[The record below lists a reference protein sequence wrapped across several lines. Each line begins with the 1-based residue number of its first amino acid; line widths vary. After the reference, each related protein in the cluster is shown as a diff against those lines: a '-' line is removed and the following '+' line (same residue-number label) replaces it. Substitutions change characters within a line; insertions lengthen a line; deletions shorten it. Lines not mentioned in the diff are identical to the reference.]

1 MGARV
6 LLWCGSSRDRRHL
19 SRVEAYYVAGGAIA
33 THPTPPTPLPCAQS
47 FYDQDLLAGVAPSA
61 AHLMLGG
68 ETVRPLPL
76 ADRRIHCLPCRI
88 RPCSLFSSL
97 QEMWGETADGERP
110 FRAAIPR
117 CDSTFQ
123 PWPLLQEAT
132 SSRRSFPA
140 PLPPLS
146 ASGATT
152 LSRTLVLRA
161 SPTASRPSAASS
173 SSAASPPR
181 LSRTPLRAA
190 RRAAPDHA
198 SRSSSA
204 TLPSQPGVASTTVVA
219 VPVALLQP

>member
-110 FRAAIPR
+110 FRAAIRAVTPPSNPGHFCRKRRPPDDLPPR
-117 CDSTFQ
+117 RC
-123 PWPLLQEAT
+123 
-132 SSRRSFPA
+132 RRRAPVELRRCHELWCSGRRRPPPGL
-140 PLPPLS
+140 PLPPP
-146 ASGATT
+146 
-152 LSRTLVLRA
+152 RA
-161 SPTASRPSAASS
+161 RHP
-173 SSAASPPR
+173 
-181 LSRTPLRAA
+181 
-190 RRAAPDHA
+190 RRACHERRCAQRAERPRIMPLA
-198 SRSSSA
+198 
-204 TLPSQPGVASTTVVA
+204 VVA
-219 VPVALLQP
+219 QPFRVSLGLPVRL